1 MQTPPRLRVAL
12 LIESSNAYARGVLM
26 GIQQYVRQQHR
37 RWSIHLTEQG
47 RGDAPPEW
55 LSKTNFHGV
64 IARVETP
71 LIAERL
77 QALKIPVVDV
87 SAARLWPQIPWVET
101 DDVAIAEMAVAHLL
115 ERGFQN
121 FAYCGDSSF
130 NWSNW
135 RKQAFL
141 DAVLAAGGRCEM
153 FDHQGLDPEVAEK
166 SLIEWLRLLPKPVG
180 VMGCYDSTARQVLDA
195 CRDLG
200 LSVPD
205 DVAVIGV
212 DNDELLCE
220 LADPP
225 LTSIAPNA
233 VRAGAVAAQFLD
245 EQMQGVNLKED
256 CLRVPPLGVI
266 TRQSTDVLALDDR
279 DVALALRFIREHAFE
294 GIHVN
299 DVLKIVPLSRR
310 VLEQRFERRLGRT
323 PHAEILRL
331 KLERAR
337 QLMVETDLSLS
348 TIAHRSGFAHDE
360 YFSVAFKRAMGVAP
374 SVWRREQTEPYRR

>member
-1 MQTPPRLRVAL
+1 MESPARPRVAL
-12 LIESSNAYARGVLM
+12 LIESSNAYARGVLQ

-37 RWSIHLTEQG
+37 RWSIQLPEQG
-47 RGDAPPEW
+47 RGDAPPAW
-55 LSKTNFHGV
+55 LREKPFDGI

-71 LIAERL
+71 LIAETL
-77 QALKIPVVDV
+77 QSLGVPVVDV

-101 DDVAIAEMAVAHLL
+101 DDVAIARMAAEHLL
-115 ERGFQN
+115 ERGFQS
-121 FAYCGDSSF
+121 FGYCGDSAF

-135 RKQAFL
+135 RRQAFVE
-141 DAVLAAGGRCEM
+141 AVVSAGFDCPVFDLEGSQEASREDSLLAWIR
-153 FDHQGLDPEVAEK
+153 
-166 SLIEWLRLLPKPVG
+166 RLPKPVG
-180 VMGCYDSTARQVLDA
+180 VMGCYDSTARRILDG
-195 CRDLG
+195 CRELG
-200 LSVPD
+200 LAVPD

-245 EQMQGVNLKED
+245 EQMRGENLREN
-256 CLRVPPLGVI
+256 CLRVPPLSVV
-266 TRQSTDVLALDDR
+266 TRQSTDVLAMDDR
-279 DVALALRFIREHAFE
+279 DVALALRFIRDHAFE

-299 DVLKIVPLSRR
+299 DVLKVVPLSRR

-331 KLERAR
+331 KIERAR
-337 QLMVETDLSLS
+337 QLLVETDLPLS
-348 TIAHRSGFAHDE
+348 TIAHRSGFTHDE

-374 SVWRREQTEPYRR
+374 SVWRREQTEPYKR